1 MSFGNKSPKP
11 SSKTVTNDK
20 EGEVCDENVRAL
32 GEDARLNLTLD
43 DLLLAGVF
51 HRKAQCS
58 STRKLYFLNDINK
71 DDNDDKE
78 RVDEVV

>member
-1 MSFGNKSPKP
+1 M
-11 SSKTVTNDK
+11 TNDN
-20 EGEVCDENVRAL
+20 EGVVRSENVCVLGEV
-32 GEDARLNLTLD
+32 ARLDLTLD
-43 DLLLAGVF
+43 DLLVAGVF

-78 RVDEVV
+78 CVDEVV